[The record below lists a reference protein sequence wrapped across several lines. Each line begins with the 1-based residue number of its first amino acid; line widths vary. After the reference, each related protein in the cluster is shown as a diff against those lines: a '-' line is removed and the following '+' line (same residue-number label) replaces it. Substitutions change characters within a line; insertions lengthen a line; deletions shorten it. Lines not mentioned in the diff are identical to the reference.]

1 MEKITFS
8 TPGILF
14 PAISLLMLAYTNR
27 FLGLA
32 SVSRHLLEKYRDS
45 HDQVILSQIRTLRH
59 RIALIRDAQSFG
71 ILSLIFCMGSL
82 AFISLINSIAWILFG
97 ISIILMI
104 LSLLYSFWEI
114 HLSIRALDMEIE
126 DVVGKHK

>member
-1 MEKITFS
+1 MEKLTFS

-45 HDQVILSQIRTLRH
+45 RDPVTLSQIKTLRH
-59 RIALIRDAQSFG
+59 RISLIRDAQSLG

-97 ISIILMI
+97 SSILLMI
-104 LSLLYSFWEI
+104 TSLLYSFWEI

-126 DVVGKHK
+126 DAVGK

>member
-1 MEKITFS
+1 MEKLTFS

-45 HDQVILSQIRTLRH
+45 RDAVTLSQIKTLRH
-59 RIALIRDAQSFG
+59 RISLIRDAQSLG

-97 ISIILMI
+97 SSILLMI
-104 LSLLYSFWEI
+104 TSLLYSFWEI

-126 DVVGKHK
+126 DAVGK